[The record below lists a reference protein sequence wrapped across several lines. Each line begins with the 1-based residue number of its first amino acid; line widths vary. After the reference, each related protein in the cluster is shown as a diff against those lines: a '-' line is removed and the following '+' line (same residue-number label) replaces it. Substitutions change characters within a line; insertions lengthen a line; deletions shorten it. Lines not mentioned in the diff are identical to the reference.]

1 MNDEDNRRGK
11 WVDGYWNGSLV
22 DGYPASYFD
31 SGRFEFPWESQIA
44 EKEESDGVEHNK

>member
-31 SGRFEFPWESQIA
+31 STCLNAKNILIFE
-44 EKEESDGVEHNK
+44 KVKV